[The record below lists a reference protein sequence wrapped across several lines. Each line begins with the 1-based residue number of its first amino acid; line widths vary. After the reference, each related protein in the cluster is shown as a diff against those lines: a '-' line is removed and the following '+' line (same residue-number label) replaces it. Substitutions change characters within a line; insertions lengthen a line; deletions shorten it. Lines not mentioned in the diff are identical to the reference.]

1 MKKYL
6 LMTSI
11 LCAVAF
17 TSCKNENKSEA
28 SEIMNAEESDIMEA
42 DVNNPRIACYKYTSA
57 KDTVLLQME
66 QINDEVAGTLSYNYF
81 EKDKNDGTFEGT
93 MMGDTLFADYTFNSE
108 GSVSVREIM
117 FVKKE
122 NKLVEGYGDVEEVG
136 GKMKFKDNAKF
147 TLNDT
152 MALVEIDCG
161 EN

>member
-1 MKKYL
+1 
-6 LMTSI
+6 MTSI

-42 DVNNPRIACYKYTSA
+42 DLNNPRIACYKYTSA

-93 MMGDTLFADYTFNSE
+93 MMGDTLYADYTFNSE

>member
-42 DVNNPRIACYKYTSA
+42 DLNNPRIACYKYTSA